1 MQKPNQF
8 INITRTDIQWIFTLF
23 GTAIGAGLLYLPVQA
38 GDSGFWALVT
48 VMIFA
53 LPLTYFSHKNMSNI
67 VLSTEHGGIADVF
80 TSSLGKF
87 FGLICVVL
95 YFFAIFLNMPMYS
108 IGLDSELGN
117 FLVNYKI
124 TQTNLSTNIWFSFSI
139 LAVLMAIVSLGINI
153 ILRFMQAIVVFL
165 IILVLILTIYIIPNW
180 NYKFVTES
188 HFDIISYITGVL
200 MVLPILVLS
209 MNHSP
214 VVSSLVVFYRN
225 YVKIDHSQE
234 KVKIYKILKINTL
247 ILFIFVLLFVT
258 SCLLSTTVEDLNRAS
273 ANNLSIVT
281 LIQEQHPGIILN
293 ILAPMIVFT
302 AIISSF
308 IGCYIGSKEALRYLF
323 RYFFREICKINISES
338 LISKACVF
346 LIFMVLWICTIAN
359 FKILNI
365 IGILVAPTVAF
376 LLYVLPVIIIYKNI
390 KCKDYRRVALDSIL
404 FVMGLIIIFGY
415 LIGLLIK

>member
-1 MQKPNQF
+1 MKKPDYSN
-8 INITRTDIQWIFTLF
+8 TTKVDIQWIFTLF

-53 LPLTYFSHKNMSNI
+53 LPLTYYSHKNMSNI
-67 VLSTEHGGIADVF
+67 VLSADDGGITDVF
-80 TSSLGKF
+80 THNLGKF

-108 IGLDSELGN
+108 IGLNNELSN
-117 FLVNYKI
+117 FLLNYHIVN
-124 TQTNLSTNIWFSFSI
+124 TNLSTNIWFSFGI
-139 LAVLMAIVSLGINI
+139 LVSLLVIVSLGINL
-153 ILRFMQAIVVFL
+153 ILKFMQVIVIFL
-165 IILVLILTIYIIPNW
+165 ILLVLVLCVYIIPDW
-180 NYKFVTES
+180 NYKFITES
-188 HFDIISYITGVL
+188 HFDIVSYVTGVL

-214 VVSSLVVFYRN
+214 VISSLVIFYRD
-225 YVKIDHSQE
+225 YVKVDKSEE
-234 KVKIYKILKINTL
+234 KVKVYKILQINAL

-281 LIQEQHPGIILN
+281 LIQEQHPSILLN

-323 RYFFREICKINISES
+323 KYLFRDICKINMSDS
-338 LISKACVF
+338 LIDKICIL
-346 LIFMVLWICTIAN
+346 LIFIVLWICTISN

-376 LLYVLPVIIIYKNI
+376 LLYILPVIIIYKNI
-390 KCKDYRRVALDSIL
+390 KCKAYRRVTLDSIL
-404 FVMGLIIIFGY
+404 LVMGLVIIFGY
-415 LIGLLIK
+415 MIGLLIK

>member
-1 MQKPNQF
+1 MKKPTYLNS
-8 INITRTDIQWIFTLF
+8 TKLDIQWIFTLF

-38 GDSGFWALVT
+38 GDSGFWALAT

-53 LPLTYFSHKNMSNI
+53 LPLTYYSHKNMSNI
-67 VLSTEHGGIADVF
+67 VLSADDGGITDVF
-80 TSSLGKF
+80 THNLGKI
-87 FGLICVVL
+87 FGLVCVVL

-108 IGLDSELGN
+108 IGLNSELSN
-117 FLVNYKI
+117 FLINYNLVK
-124 TQTNLSTNIWFSFSI
+124 TDLSTSVWFSFSI
-139 LAVLMAIVSLGINI
+139 LVILMTVVSLGMNI
-153 ILRFMQAIVVFL
+153 ILKFMQLIVIFL
-165 IILVLILTIYIIPNW
+165 ILLVLILTIYIIPDW
-180 NYKFVTES
+180 NYKFVTDS
-188 HFDIISYITGVL
+188 HFEFTSYIIGVL

-214 VVSSLVVFYRN
+214 VISSLVIFYRD
-225 YVKIDHSQE
+225 YVKIERSEE
-234 KVKIYKILKINTL
+234 KAKIYKILQINAL

-281 LIQEQHPGIILN
+281 LIQEQHPSILLN

-308 IGCYIGSKEALRYLF
+308 IGCYIGSIEALRYLF
-323 RYFFREICKINISES
+323 RYFFKEVCKIHISDS
-338 LISKACVF
+338 LISKAC
-346 LIFMVLWICTIAN
+346 IFIIFIVLWICTIAN
-359 FKILNI
+359 FKILDI

-390 KCKDYRRVALDSIL
+390 KCKNYRRVILDSIL
-404 FVMGLIIIFGY
+404 LIMGLVIIFGY

>member
-1 MQKPNQF
+1 MKKPIYTNS
-8 INITRTDIQWIFTLF
+8 TKVDIQWIFTLF

-38 GDSGFWALVT
+38 GDSGFWALAT
-48 VMIFA
+48 VMVFA
-53 LPLTYFSHKNMSNI
+53 LPLTYYSHKNMSNI
-67 VLSTEHGGIADVF
+67 VISADDGGITDVF
-80 TSSLGKF
+80 THNLGKF
-87 FGLICVVL
+87 FGLICVML

-117 FLVNYKI
+117 FLVNYNI
-124 TQTNLSTNIWFSFSI
+124 TDTNLSTNIWFSFSI
-139 LAVLMAIVSLGINI
+139 LATLMVVVSLGINI
-153 ILRFMQAIVVFL
+153 ILKFMQFIVVFL
-165 IILVLILTIYIIPNW
+165 IVLVLVLAIYIIPDW

-188 HFDIISYITGVL
+188 QFDITSYIVGVL

-214 VVSSLVVFYRN
+214 VISSLVIFYRD
-225 YVKIDHSQE
+225 YVKIERSEE
-234 KVKIYKILKINTL
+234 KAKIYKILQINAL

-258 SCLLSTTVEDLNRAS
+258 SCLLTTTTADLNRAS

-281 LIQEQHPGIILN
+281 LIQEQHPSILLN

-323 RYFFREICKINISES
+323 RYFFNEVCKASISDSIINKSCV
-338 LISKACVF
+338 LI
-346 LIFMVLWICTIAN
+346 IFIILWICTIAN

-390 KCKDYRRVALDSIL
+390 KCKAYRKVVLDSIL
-404 FVMGLIIIFGY
+404 LIIGLVIIFGY